1 MVQGDVGVL
10 FNGVS
15 SVQGCLGCA
24 TMVRVVMQVPFA
36 MVVEDRGYAAIR
48 VRWWTDCWW
57 CSTVLGCW
65 GCEIPGGF
73 LCQGFGGVGRS

>member
-1 MVQGDVGVL
+1 
-10 FNGVS
+10 
-15 SVQGCLGCA
+15 
-24 TMVRVVMQVPFA
+24 MQVPFA

-57 CSTVLGCW
+57 CSTVQGCW